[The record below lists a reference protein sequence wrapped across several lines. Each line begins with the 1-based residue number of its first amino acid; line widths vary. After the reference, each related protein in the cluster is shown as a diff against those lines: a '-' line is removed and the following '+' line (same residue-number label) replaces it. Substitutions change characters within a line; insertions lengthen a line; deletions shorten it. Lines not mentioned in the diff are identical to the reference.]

1 MNLYINSDFFSP
13 NLFGSI
19 YVNLTHRGNY
29 TPSDAKL
36 IKEETNLLKALGKN
50 QVMPIFRK
58 KKKTKLHI
66 FSSLAFMPR
75 KIAKL
80 SKNFNEQ
87 WRHKCNSELNFRQ
100 IIRNKLILGTCDV
113 IPPINSK
120 SVNHLHL

>member
-1 MNLYINSDFFSP
+1 MNLYIVVIFFSP

-58 KKKTKLHI
+58 KKK
-66 FSSLAFMPR
+66 
-75 KIAKL
+75 
-80 SKNFNEQ
+80 
-87 WRHKCNSELNFRQ
+87 NSTFFQVWPLCLERSQNCQRILMNNGDINAILN
-100 IIRNKLILGTCDV
+100 
-113 IPPINSK
+113 
-120 SVNHLHL
+120 

>member
-1 MNLYINSDFFSP
+1 VIFFSP

-58 KKKTKLHI
+58 KKNPHFFKFGLY
-66 FSSLAFMPR
+66 A
-75 KIAKL
+75 
-80 SKNFNEQ
+80 
-87 WRHKCNSELNFRQ
+87 
-100 IIRNKLILGTCDV
+100 
-113 IPPINSK
+113 
-120 SVNHLHL
+120 